1 MSFSDHKIQTF
12 THKISDLPDQPNM
25 QPEELKAHFD
35 SSPEE
40 LRQALNALCDALAA
54 QTAAADIGFAQ
65 TAGVPETTVQEAIE
79 NVQSQV
85 TEAIIGSIPSGSIT
99 GDKLAQDVRD
109 RFSAIESA
117 AAGEA
122 STRASTDSGLQ
133 SQIDTHTG
141 QITTLTAQKCEVVFG
156 SYTGDGAES
165 RTIELGFQPRAVF
178 IIPQSGQM
186 FNDNAPI
193 EKGYGGLAMPDMPC
207 YENTEYP
214 HIQIVS
220 NGFSVFFRQKT
231 NTGTNC
237 TACTNQQYK
246 QYYYIAFKA

>member
-1 MSFSDHKIQTF
+1 MSFSDHKIVGF

-117 AAGEA
+117 AASEA
-122 STRASTDSGLQ
+122 STRASADSDLQ
-133 SQIDTHTG
+133 NQINTHTG
-141 QITTLTAQKCEVVFG
+141 QITILQTAKAEIACGYYEGDEAATRFISLGRTPKAVLLLSQAWG
-156 SYTGDGAES
+156 LSYRLSEYC
-165 RTIELGFQPRAVF
+165 
-178 IIPQSGQM
+178 
-186 FNDNAPI
+186 
-193 EKGYGGLAMPDMPC
+193 YGGLAVTGSPV
-207 YENTEYP
+207 YYWN
-214 HIQIVS
+214 QNNALVIVE
-220 NGFSVFFRQKT
+220 NGFEVYYQIGKNLAT
-231 NTGTNC
+231 NALGR
-237 TACTNQQYK
+237 YH
-246 QYYYIAFKA
+246 YIAVF

>member
-1 MSFSDHKIQTF
+1 MSFSDHKIVGF

-65 TAGVPETTVQEAIE
+65 TAGVPKTTVQEAIE

-109 RFSAIESA
+109 RFTAIESA
-117 AAGEA
+117 ATAESSA
-122 STRASTDSGLQ
+122 RASADSQMQ
-133 SQIDTHTG
+133 SQISAQNTRLGTVE
-141 QITTLTAQKCEVVFG
+141 TQKCEIDF
-156 SYTGDGAES
+156 TTFEGDGTTNRLVS
-165 RTIELGFQPRAVF
+165 LGYRPKAVLVTANSGLTHYSGMGLDIDSITYSPVLIADTGF
-178 IIPQSGQM
+178 IV
-186 FNDNAPI
+186 NYD
-193 EKGYGGLAMPDMPC
+193 KYGSNVNQDGV
-207 YENTEYP
+207 EYFCL
-214 HIQIVS
+214 IL
-220 NGFSVFFRQKT
+220 K
-231 NTGTNC
+231 
-237 TACTNQQYK
+237 
-246 QYYYIAFKA
+246 

>member
-1 MSFSDHKIQTF
+1 MSFSDHKIEAF

-65 TAGVPETTVQEAIE
+65 TAGVPKTTVQEAIE

-109 RFSAIESA
+109 RFTAIESA
-117 AAGEA
+117 ATAESSA
-122 STRASTDSGLQ
+122 RASADSQMQ
-133 SQIDTHTG
+133 SQISAQNTRLGTVE
-141 QITTLTAQKCEVVFG
+141 TQKCEIDF
-156 SYTGDGAES
+156 TTFEGDGTTNRLVS
-165 RTIELGFQPRAVF
+165 LGYRPKAVLVTANSGLTHYSGMGLDIDSITYSPVLIADTGF
-178 IIPQSGQM
+178 IV
-186 FNDNAPI
+186 NYD
-193 EKGYGGLAMPDMPC
+193 KYGSNVNQDGV
-207 YENTEYP
+207 EYFCL
-214 HIQIVS
+214 IL
-220 NGFSVFFRQKT
+220 K
-231 NTGTNC
+231 
-237 TACTNQQYK
+237 
-246 QYYYIAFKA
+246 

>member
-1 MSFSDHKIQTF
+1 MSFSDHKIEAF

-85 TEAIIGSIPSGSIT
+85 TEAIIGSIPSGSVT

-109 RFSAIESA
+109 RFTALESGA
-117 AAGEA
+117 AAE
-122 STRASTDSGLQ
+122 STTRASADSTETAARTNADNNLQ
-133 SQIDTHTG
+133 QQINTHTT
-141 QITTLTAQKCEVVFG
+141 QIAQKCEILFT
-156 SYTGDGAES
+156 SYAGDDTSDHSKVINVGFRPKAVIVTGKA
-165 RTIELGFQPRAVF
+165 GFIAFSGMAVDMAG
-178 IIPQSGQM
+178 QDSG
-186 FNDNAPI
+186 PI
-193 EKGYGGLAMPDMPC
+193 LLT
-207 YENTEYP
+207 N
-214 HIQIVS
+214 
-220 NGFSVFFRQKT
+220 NGFSVANSTYTGAMNQK
-231 NTGTNC
+231 GTVYFC
-237 TACTNQQYK
+237 LV
-246 QYYYIAFKA
+246 FK

>member
-1 MSFSDHKIQTF
+1 MSFSDHKIEAF

-99 GDKLAQDVRD
+99 SDKLAQDVRD
-109 RFSAIESA
+109 RLTNIENSVTSE
-117 AAGEA
+117 AG
-122 STRASTDSGLQ
+122 TRASADSSMQ
-133 SQIDTHTG
+133 SQISALS
-141 QITTLTAQKCEVVFG
+141 TTKCEVYCGF
-156 SYTGDGAES
+156 YTGDGTEN
-165 RTIELGFQPRAVF
+165 RTISLSKTPRAVLVMTNGAKMYM
-178 IIPQSGQM
+178 S
-186 FNDNAPI
+186 NSNAT
-193 EKGYGGLAMPDMPC
+193 YGGLAVTDSPVIYQYDD
-207 YENTEYP
+207 
-214 HIQIVS
+214 QQAVKIVP
-220 NGFSVFFRQKT
+220 NGFQVTVGGSYDCLLT
-231 NTGTNC
+231 NVSGTI
-237 TACTNQQYK
+237 YH
-246 QYYYIAFKA
+246 YIALV

>member
-1 MSFSDHKIQTF
+1 MSFSDHKIEAF

-117 AAGEA
+117 AASEA
-122 STRASTDSGLQ
+122 STRASADSDLQ
-133 SQIDTHTG
+133 NQINTHTG
-141 QITTLTAQKCEVVFG
+141 QITILQTAKAEIACGYYEGDEAATRFISLGRTPKAVLLLSQAWG
-156 SYTGDGAES
+156 LSYRLSEYC
-165 RTIELGFQPRAVF
+165 
-178 IIPQSGQM
+178 
-186 FNDNAPI
+186 
-193 EKGYGGLAMPDMPC
+193 YGGLAVTGSPV
-207 YENTEYP
+207 YYWN
-214 HIQIVS
+214 QNNALVIVE
-220 NGFSVFFRQKT
+220 NGFEVYYQIGKNLAT
-231 NTGTNC
+231 NALGR
-237 TACTNQQYK
+237 YH
-246 QYYYIAFKA
+246 YIAVF

>member
-1 MSFSDHKIQTF
+1 MSFSDHKIVGF

-117 AAGEA
+117 AATEVNNRTSA
-122 STRASTDSGLQ
+122 DSNLQ
-133 SQIDTHTG
+133 SQIDT
-141 QITTLTAQKCEVVFG
+141 LTSTKCEVYIG
-156 SYTGDGAES
+156 TYTGDNAAK
-165 RTIELGFQPRAVF
+165 RTIPLGFRPRGV
-178 IIPQSGQM
+178 ILTNEDS
-186 FNDNAPI
+186 
-193 EKGYGGLAMPDMPC
+193 
-207 YENTEYP
+207 
-214 HIQIVS
+214 QIVS
-220 NGFSVFFRQKT
+220 GSFSYGGIALDGHPAIDGLLTIVDNGFTVTYNGDSFDYL
-231 NTGTNC
+231 NSSGT
-237 TACTNQQYK
+237 T
-246 QYYYIAFKA
+246 YYYFAFK

>member
-1 MSFSDHKIQTF
+1 MSFSDHKIVGF

-109 RFSAIESA
+109 RLSEIESA
-117 AAGEA
+117 AASEA
-122 STRASTDSGLQ
+122 ATRASTDSGLQ
-133 SQIDTHTG
+133 NQIDTHTG
-141 QITTLTAQKCEVVFG
+141 QITSLISTKAEFVMGTYSGDDATERIISLGFTPSAVVVFDRNG
-156 SYTGDGAES
+156 TMSYSGLLSGGFATGEFAPPKGAVS
-165 RTIELGFQPRAVF
+165 ICTGGFKVYY
-178 IIPQSGQM
+178 
-186 FNDNAPI
+186 DHNANKITNGTSTNYSP
-193 EKGYGGLAMPDMPC
+193 YG
-207 YENTEYP
+207 
-214 HIQIVS
+214 
-220 NGFSVFFRQKT
+220 
-231 NTGTNC
+231 
-237 TACTNQQYK
+237 
-246 QYYYIAFKA
+246 YIAFK

>member
-1 MSFSDHKIQTF
+1 MSFSDHKIVGF

-54 QTAAADIGFAQ
+54 QTAAADIGFVQ

-117 AAGEA
+117 AASEA
-122 STRASTDSGLQ
+122 STRASADSSMQ
-133 SQIDTHTG
+133 SQISALS
-141 QITTLTAQKCEVVFG
+141 TTKCEVYCGF
-156 SYTGDGAES
+156 YTGDGTEN
-165 RTIELGFQPRAVF
+165 RTISLSKTPRAVLVMTN
-178 IIPQSGQM
+178 SGM
-186 FNDNAPI
+186 MYTSSSH
-193 EKGYGGLAMPDMPC
+193 GTYGGLAVTGSPVIYQSD
-207 YENTEYP
+207 T
-214 HIQIVS
+214 QQAVSIVT
-220 NGFSVFFRQKT
+220 NGFQVTHGGQY
-231 NTGTNC
+231 NC
-237 TACTNQQYK
+237 LMSNVSDTVYN
-246 QYYYIAFKA
+246 YIAFF

>member
-1 MSFSDHKIQTF
+1 MSFSDHKIVGF

-109 RFSAIESA
+109 RLTNIENSVTSE
-117 AAGEA
+117 AG
-122 STRASTDSGLQ
+122 TRASADSSMQ
-133 SQIDTHTG
+133 SQISALS
-141 QITTLTAQKCEVVFG
+141 TTKCEVYCGF
-156 SYTGDGAES
+156 YTGDGTEN
-165 RTIELGFQPRAVF
+165 RTISLSKTPRAVLVMTNGAKMYM
-178 IIPQSGQM
+178 S
-186 FNDNAPI
+186 NSNAT
-193 EKGYGGLAMPDMPC
+193 YGGLAVTDSPVIYQYDD
-207 YENTEYP
+207 
-214 HIQIVS
+214 QQAVKIVP
-220 NGFSVFFRQKT
+220 NGFQVTVGGSYDCLLT
-231 NTGTNC
+231 NVSGTI
-237 TACTNQQYK
+237 YH
-246 QYYYIAFKA
+246 YIALV

>member
-1 MSFSDHKIQTF
+1 MSFSDHKIVGF

-109 RFSAIESA
+109 RLSEIESA
-117 AAGEA
+117 AASEA
-122 STRASTDSGLQ
+122 STRASADSAINSRLGGH
-133 SQIDTHTG
+133 DTA
-141 QITTLTAQKCEVVFG
+141 IAQKCEVICG
-156 SYTGDGAES
+156 MYEGDDAET
-165 RTIELGFQPRAVF
+165 RTISLGRTPKAVLLMS
-178 IIPQSGQM
+178 QAWGLAYRGS
-186 FNDNAPI
+186 
-193 EKGYGGLAMPDMPC
+193 EYCYGGLALTDSPLF
-207 YENTEYP
+207 YWNSANALK
-214 HIQIVS
+214 IVT
-220 NGFSVFFRQKT
+220 NGFEVYFQPAQRL
-231 NTGTNC
+231 
-237 TACTNQQYK
+237 ATNQLGRYH
-246 QYYYIAFKA
+246 YIAFF

>member
-1 MSFSDHKIQTF
+1 MSFSDHNIEAF

-85 TEAIIGSIPSGSIT
+85 TEAIVGSIPSGSIT

-122 STRASTDSGLQ
+122 STRASADSSEMSARMAADNSLQ
-133 SQIDTHTG
+133 SQVNTHTN
-141 QITTLTAQKCEVVFG
+141 QIAAKCEVYF
-156 SYTGDGAES
+156 TTFQGDGTAN
-165 RTIELGFQPRAVF
+165 RQIALGYRPKAV
-178 IIPQSGQM
+178 IVTGNS
-186 FNDNAPI
+186 
-193 EKGYGGLAMPDMPC
+193 GLAHYSGMGLDYGAMGGPVSITDTGFAVS
-207 YENTEYP
+207 YDKYSSNVNQD
-214 HIQIVS
+214 HISYFCLIL
-220 NGFSVFFRQKT
+220 K
-231 NTGTNC
+231 
-237 TACTNQQYK
+237 
-246 QYYYIAFKA
+246 

>member
-1 MSFSDHKIQTF
+1 MSFSDHKIVGF

-25 QPEELKAHFD
+25 QPEELKARFD

-109 RFSAIESA
+109 RLTNIENSVTS
-117 AAGEA
+117 EA
-122 STRASTDSGLQ
+122 STRASADSSMQ
-133 SQIDTHTG
+133 SQISALS
-141 QITTLTAQKCEVVFG
+141 TTKCEVYCGF
-156 SYTGDGAES
+156 YTGDGTEN
-165 RTIELGFQPRAVF
+165 RTISLSKTPRAVLVMTNGAKMYM
-178 IIPQSGQM
+178 S
-186 FNDNAPI
+186 NSNAT
-193 EKGYGGLAMPDMPC
+193 YGGLAVTDSPVIYQYDD
-207 YENTEYP
+207 
-214 HIQIVS
+214 QQAVKIVP
-220 NGFSVFFRQKT
+220 NGFQVTVGGSYDCLLT
-231 NTGTNC
+231 NVSGTI
-237 TACTNQQYK
+237 YH
-246 QYYYIAFKA
+246 YIALV

>member
-1 MSFSDHKIQTF
+1 MSFSDHKIVGF

-117 AAGEA
+117 AASEA
-122 STRASTDSGLQ
+122 STRASADSSIQ
-133 SQIDTHTG
+133 SQISNHAT
-141 QITTLTAQKCEVVFG
+141 QLVNKCEIIAG
-156 SYTGDGAES
+156 YYDGNQATS
-165 RTIELGFQPRAVF
+165 QIISLGRTPKAVLVMS
-178 IIPQSGQM
+178 QAWGLAYRLSA
-186 FNDNAPI
+186 DC
-193 EKGYGGLAMPDMPC
+193 YGGLAIANSPVL
-207 YENTEYP
+207 YRNLYTA
-214 HIQIVS
+214 VS
-220 NGFSVFFRQKT
+220 VVQNGFEVYYNIDQEV
-231 NTGTNC
+231 
-237 TACTNQQYK
+237 CTNGNFRYH
-246 QYYYIAFKA
+246 YIAFF

>member
-1 MSFSDHKIQTF
+1 MSFSDHKIVGF

-109 RFSAIESA
+109 RLTNIENSVTSE
-117 AAGEA
+117 AG
-122 STRASTDSGLQ
+122 TRASADSSMQ
-133 SQIDTHTG
+133 SQISALS
-141 QITTLTAQKCEVVFG
+141 TTKCEVYCGF
-156 SYTGDGAES
+156 YTGDGTEN
-165 RTIELGFQPRAVF
+165 RTISLSKTPRAVLVMTN
-178 IIPQSGQM
+178 SGM
-186 FNDNAPI
+186 MYTSSSH
-193 EKGYGGLAMPDMPC
+193 GTYGGLAVTGSPVIYQSD
-207 YENTEYP
+207 T
-214 HIQIVS
+214 QQAVSIVS
-220 NGFSVFFRQKT
+220 NGFQVTHGGQYNCLMT
-231 NTGTNC
+231 NVSDTVYN
-237 TACTNQQYK
+237 
-246 QYYYIAFKA
+246 YIAFF

>member
-1 MSFSDHKIQTF
+1 MSFSDHKIVGF

-122 STRASTDSGLQ
+122 STRANADSAELSARTAADSNLQ
-133 SQIDTHTG
+133 TQIN
-141 QITTLTAQKCEVVFG
+141 AKCEVVFG
-156 SYTGDGAES
+156 TYTGDGAAT
-165 RTIELGFQPRAVF
+165 RDITLGFAPKAVLLCGNNGF
-178 IIPQSGQM
+178 MAGYSCFALQGDYVQSNNFLLIAVTPTG
-186 FNDNAPI
+186 FSC
-193 EKGYGGLAMPDMPC
+193 GYGYD
-207 YENTEYP
+207 YP
-214 HIQIVS
+214 YQS
-220 NGFSVFFRQKT
+220 NT
-231 NTGTNC
+231 NTLGT
-237 TACTNQQYK
+237 TYQ
-246 QYYYIAFKA
+246 YIAFR

>member
-1 MSFSDHKIQTF
+1 MSFSDHKIVGF

-85 TEAIIGSIPSGSIT
+85 TEAIIGSIPSGSVT
-99 GDKLAQDVRD
+99 QDKLAQDVRD
-109 RFSAIESA
+109 RFTAIESA

-178 IIPQSGQM
+178 VIPQSGQM
-186 FNDNAPI
+186 FFDNI
-193 EKGYGGLAMPDMPC
+193 QTQKGYGGLAMPGLPC
-207 YENTEYP
+207 FDDERYP

-220 NGFSVFFRQKT
+220 NGFSVSLRAQT
-231 NTGTNC
+231 ITGTNC
-237 TACTNQQYK
+237 AARTNEQNRKYF
-246 QYYYIAFKA
+246 YIAFKA

>member
-1 MSFSDHKIQTF
+1 MSFSDHKIVGF

-109 RFSAIESA
+109 RLTAIESA
-117 AAGEA
+117 AASEA
-122 STRASTDSGLQ
+122 STRASADSRMQ
-133 SQIDTHTG
+133 SQISALS
-141 QITTLTAQKCEVVFG
+141 TTKCEVYCGF
-156 SYTGDGAES
+156 YTGDGTEN
-165 RTIELGFQPRAVF
+165 RTISLSKTPRAVLVMTNGGEMYLAN
-178 IIPQSGQM
+178 S
-186 FNDNAPI
+186 NAT
-193 EKGYGGLAMPDMPC
+193 YGGLAVTDSPVIYQYD
-207 YENTEYP
+207 Y
-214 HIQIVS
+214 QQAVKIVS
-220 NGFSVFFRQKT
+220 NGFEVTIGGSYNCLKT
-231 NTGTNC
+231 NVSGTI
-237 TACTNQQYK
+237 YH
-246 QYYYIAFKA
+246 YIALV

>member
-109 RFSAIESA
+109 RLTNIENSVTTE
-117 AAGEA
+117 AG
-122 STRASTDSGLQ
+122 TRAGADTNLQ
-133 SQIDTHTG
+133 N
-141 QITTLTAQKCEVVFG
+141 QITVHGTRLTAVETQKCEVYAG
-156 SYTGDGAES
+156 IYTGDGAAS
-165 RTIELGFQPRAVF
+165 RTINLGFTPTAV
-178 IIPQSGQM
+178 ILCQVSGE
-186 FNDNAPI
+186 FSEANIYSGGIAVTGHPATTRR
-193 EKGYGGLAMPDMPC
+193 GYP
-207 YENTEYP
+207 T
-214 HIQIVS
+214 IQIVAG
-220 NGFSVFFRQKT
+220 GFQVFYFSGESSYT
-231 NTGTNC
+231 NIEGTV
-237 TACTNQQYK
+237 YH
-246 QYYYIAFKA
+246 YIAFC

>member
-1 MSFSDHKIQTF
+1 MSFSDHKIEDF

-117 AAGEA
+117 ATAESSA
-122 STRASTDSGLQ
+122 RASADSAETAARASADSNLQ
-133 SQIDTHTG
+133 TQ
-141 QITTLTAQKCEVVFG
+141 LNAKCEIAAG
-156 SYTGDGAES
+156 SYTGDGTENRVIS
-165 RTIELGFQPRAVF
+165 LGRTPKAVLVMEN
-178 IIPQSGQM
+178 SGM
-186 FNDNAPI
+186 MYTANSH
-193 EKGYGGLAMPDMPC
+193 GTYGGLAVTGSPVIYQYD
-207 YENTEYP
+207 T
-214 HIQIVS
+214 QQAVSIVT
-220 NGFSVFFRQKT
+220 NGFQVTHGGQY
-231 NTGTNC
+231 NC
-237 TACTNQQYK
+237 LMSNVSDTVYN
-246 QYYYIAFKA
+246 YIAFF

>member
-1 MSFSDHKIQTF
+1 MSFSDHKIVGF

-117 AAGEA
+117 AASEA
-122 STRASTDSGLQ
+122 STRASADSDLQ
-133 SQIDTHTG
+133 NQINTHTG
-141 QITTLTAQKCEVVFG
+141 QITILQTAKAEIACGYYEGDEAATRFISLGRTPKAVLLLSQAWG
-156 SYTGDGAES
+156 LSYRLSEYC
-165 RTIELGFQPRAVF
+165 
-178 IIPQSGQM
+178 
-186 FNDNAPI
+186 
-193 EKGYGGLAMPDMPC
+193 YGGLAVTGSPV
-207 YENTEYP
+207 YYWN
-214 HIQIVS
+214 QNNALVIVE
-220 NGFSVFFRQKT
+220 NGFEV
-231 NTGTNC
+231 
-237 TACTNQQYK
+237 
-246 QYYYIAFKA
+246 YYQIGKI

>member
-1 MSFSDHKIQTF
+1 MSFSDHKIEAF

-117 AAGEA
+117 ATAESSA
-122 STRASTDSGLQ
+122 RASADSQMQ
-133 SQIDTHTG
+133 SQISAQNTRLGTVE
-141 QITTLTAQKCEVVFG
+141 TQKCEIDF
-156 SYTGDGAES
+156 TTFEGDGTTNRLVS
-165 RTIELGFQPRAVF
+165 LGYRPKAVLVTANSGLTHYSGMGLDIDSITYSPVLIADTGF
-178 IIPQSGQM
+178 IV
-186 FNDNAPI
+186 NYD
-193 EKGYGGLAMPDMPC
+193 KYGSNVNQDGV
-207 YENTEYP
+207 EYFCL
-214 HIQIVS
+214 IL
-220 NGFSVFFRQKT
+220 K
-231 NTGTNC
+231 
-237 TACTNQQYK
+237 
-246 QYYYIAFKA
+246 

>member
-1 MSFSDHKIQTF
+1 MSFSDHKIVGF

-109 RFSAIESA
+109 RFTALESGA
-117 AAGEA
+117 AAES
-122 STRASTDSGLQ
+122 STRASADSTETAARTNADNNLQ
-133 SQIDTHTG
+133 QQINTHTT
-141 QITTLTAQKCEVVFG
+141 QIAQKCEIYFTTFV
-156 SYTGDGAES
+156 GDGTSDYS
-165 RTIELGFQPRAVF
+165 RVITLGFRPKAV
-178 IIPQSGQM
+178 ILTSNYSLAAYSAMSVDLEGQYSSPIRIL
-186 FNDNAPI
+186 DNGFA
-193 EKGYGGLAMPDMPC
+193 LR
-207 YENTEYP
+207 YENTTS
-214 HIQIVS
+214 INQR
-220 NGFSVFFRQKT
+220 SVT
-231 NTGTNC
+231 
-237 TACTNQQYK
+237 
-246 QYYYIAFKA
+246 YYGLIFK

>member
-1 MSFSDHKIQTF
+1 MSFSDHKIVGF

-65 TAGVPETTVQEAIE
+65 TAGVSETTVQEAIE
-79 NVQSQV
+79 NVQAQV

-117 AAGEA
+117 ASGEA
-122 STRASTDSGLQ
+122 ATRASADSSMQ
-133 SQIDTHTG
+133 SQISALS
-141 QITTLTAQKCEVVFG
+141 TTKCEVYCGF
-156 SYTGDGAES
+156 YTGDGTEN
-165 RTIELGFQPRAVF
+165 RTISLSKTPRAVLVMTN
-178 IIPQSGQM
+178 SGM
-186 FNDNAPI
+186 MYTSSSH
-193 EKGYGGLAMPDMPC
+193 GTYGGLAVTGSPVIYQSD
-207 YENTEYP
+207 T
-214 HIQIVS
+214 QQAVSIVS
-220 NGFSVFFRQKT
+220 NGFQVTHGGQYNCLMT
-231 NTGTNC
+231 NVSDTVYN
-237 TACTNQQYK
+237 
-246 QYYYIAFKA
+246 YIAFF

>member
-1 MSFSDHKIQTF
+1 MSFSDHKIVGF

-109 RFSAIESA
+109 RLSAIESA

-122 STRASTDSGLQ
+122 ATRANADSSLQ
-133 SQIDTHTG
+133 SQIDTHTTH
-141 QITTLTAQKCEVVFG
+141 ISAKCEILFG
-156 SYTGDGAES
+156 SYDGNRAAS
-165 RTIELGFQPRAVF
+165 RIIALGRRPKAVLVCN
-178 IIPQSGQM
+178 SYGVTY
-186 FNDNAPI
+186 DNYSDRF
-193 EKGYGGLAMPDMPC
+193 YGGLAIDG
-207 YENTEYP
+207 YP
-214 HIQIVS
+214 AGNPEAPSVTIVS
-220 NGFSVFFRQKT
+220 NGFEVYMD
-231 NTGTNC
+231 GTNNVV
-237 TACTNQQYK
+237 TNSSPDR
-246 QYYYIAFKA
+246 YYYVAWV

>member
-1 MSFSDHKIQTF
+1 MSFSDHKIVGF

-85 TEAIIGSIPSGSIT
+85 TEAIIGSIPSGSID

-117 AAGEA
+117 ATTEA
-122 STRASTDSGLQ
+122 SARASADSNLQ
-133 SQIDTHTG
+133 SQISTHTT
-141 QITTLTAQKCEVVFG
+141 QIAALTASKCELYFG
-156 SYTGDGAES
+156 SYTGNGDES
-165 RTIELGFQPRAVF
+165 QYISLGFTPKAV
-178 IIPQSGQM
+178 ICA
-186 FNDNAPI
+186 NDRGMISRMNYPEGAIALPGT
-193 EKGYGGLAMPDMPC
+193 EGGLVI
-207 YENTEYP
+207 EG
-214 HIQIVS
+214 
-220 NGFSVFFRQKT
+220 NGFRVYYSSNSYWN
-231 NTGTNC
+231 NTSNT
-237 TACTNQQYK
+237 TYHF
-246 QYYYIAFKA
+246 IAVK

>member
-1 MSFSDHKIQTF
+1 MSFSDHKIVGF

-40 LRQALNALCDALAA
+40 LRQALNALGDALAA

-109 RFSAIESA
+109 RLTNIENSVTSE
-117 AAGEA
+117 AG
-122 STRASTDSGLQ
+122 TRASADSSMQ
-133 SQIDTHTG
+133 SQISALS
-141 QITTLTAQKCEVVFG
+141 TTKCEVYCGF
-156 SYTGDGAES
+156 YTGDGTEN
-165 RTIELGFQPRAVF
+165 RTISLSKTPRAVLVMTNGAKMYM
-178 IIPQSGQM
+178 S
-186 FNDNAPI
+186 NSNAT
-193 EKGYGGLAMPDMPC
+193 YGGLAVTDSPVIYQYDD
-207 YENTEYP
+207 
-214 HIQIVS
+214 QQAVKIVP
-220 NGFSVFFRQKT
+220 NGFQVTVGGSYDCLLT
-231 NTGTNC
+231 NVSGTI
-237 TACTNQQYK
+237 YH
-246 QYYYIAFKA
+246 YIALV

>member
-1 MSFSDHKIQTF
+1 MSFSDHKIVGF

-65 TAGVPETTVQEAIE
+65 TAGVPETTVQKAIE

-117 AAGEA
+117 ASGEA
-122 STRASTDSGLQ
+122 ATRASADSSMQ
-133 SQIDTHTG
+133 SQISALS
-141 QITTLTAQKCEVVFG
+141 TTKCEVYCGF
-156 SYTGDGAES
+156 YTGDGTEN
-165 RTIELGFQPRAVF
+165 RTISLSKTPRAVLVMTN
-178 IIPQSGQM
+178 SGM
-186 FNDNAPI
+186 MYTSSSH
-193 EKGYGGLAMPDMPC
+193 GTYGGLAVTGSPVIYQSD
-207 YENTEYP
+207 T
-214 HIQIVS
+214 QQAVSIVS
-220 NGFSVFFRQKT
+220 NGFQVTHGGQYNCLMT
-231 NTGTNC
+231 NVSDTVYN
-237 TACTNQQYK
+237 
-246 QYYYIAFKA
+246 YIAFF

>member
-1 MSFSDHKIQTF
+1 MSFSDHKIVGF

-117 AAGEA
+117 ASGEA
-122 STRASTDSGLQ
+122 STRASADSSMQ
-133 SQIDTHTG
+133 SQISALS
-141 QITTLTAQKCEVVFG
+141 TTKCEVYCGF
-156 SYTGDGAES
+156 YTGDGTEN
-165 RTIELGFQPRAVF
+165 RTISLSKTPRAVLVMTNGGEMYLAN
-178 IIPQSGQM
+178 S
-186 FNDNAPI
+186 NAT
-193 EKGYGGLAMPDMPC
+193 YGGLAVTDSPVIYQYD
-207 YENTEYP
+207 Y
-214 HIQIVS
+214 QQAVKIVS
-220 NGFSVFFRQKT
+220 NGFEVTIGGSYNCLKT
-231 NTGTNC
+231 NVSGTI
-237 TACTNQQYK
+237 YH
-246 QYYYIAFKA
+246 YIALV